1 MLFDLLFITFY
12 VLGWLAL
19 GFLPWL
25 ALSVIT
31 RGNAGLRY
39 LPLSM
44 GAGVAGGLVVPFIR
58 DDGLGLILSFVV
70 ALALPTLLLA
80 ARRLALRL
88 RAEPRGER

>member
-1 MLFDLLFITFY
+1 MLFSLIFITLY

-25 ALSVIT
+25 LLSVIT

-44 GAGVAGGLVVPFIR
+44 LTGGVGGLAVPLLFR
-58 DDGLGLILSFVV
+58 DDGMGLILSFVV
-70 ALALPTLLLA
+70 AFALPTLVLVIQRATHRPQAEL
-80 ARRLALRL
+80 RR
-88 RAEPRGER
+88 